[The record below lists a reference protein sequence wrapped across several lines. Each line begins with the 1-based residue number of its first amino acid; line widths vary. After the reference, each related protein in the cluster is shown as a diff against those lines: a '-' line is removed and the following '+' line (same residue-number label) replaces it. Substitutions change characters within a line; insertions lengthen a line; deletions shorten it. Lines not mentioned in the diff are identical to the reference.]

1 MFLMLG
7 FLVAT
12 LSTSQLKPPPRLP
25 TEFASVTTE
34 MVVLPSGAKGL
45 RVSITNH
52 CQQPMTAW
60 RVNAEAALS
69 DGTKRFQGLAS
80 DGYLAYE
87 GVAEQESV
95 GFIRPNESKSAVI
108 VLPGSATLNVDSS
121 EAFVLW
127 AIFADRTWS
136 GDPRGAQEAFTR
148 RENERTDLAA
158 IIQSLRAGIAS
169 APDSQALRTALSQLS
184 QPDDDGEVHLIKET
198 MRKNLQMALDGRIQT
213 SPREFLRTWL
223 AKTESL
229 VAVADKH
236 RQASSLRENK

>member
-69 DGTKRFQGLAS
+69 DGTKRFQGLAA

-87 GVAEQESV
+87 GVAEQEGV
-95 GFIRPNESKSAVI
+95 GFIRPDESKSALI

-121 EAFVLW
+121 QAFVLW

-136 GDPRGAQEAFTR
+136 GDPRGAQEAFIR
-148 RENERTDLAA
+148 RENERKDLEA

-169 APDSQALRTALSQLS
+169 ASESQALRIALAQLS
-184 QPDDDGEVHLIKET
+184 PADNDGEVHLTKQT
-198 MRKNLQMALDGRIQT
+198 MRKNLEMALDGRIKT
-213 SPREFLRTWL
+213 SPREFLRGWL

-229 VAVADKH
+229 FAAADKH
-236 RQASSLRENK
+236 RQPSSIRESK